1 MIAIECPG
9 CRKQVEVAPTSAR
22 CPACNRA
29 LKLPALKPTLQGRRP
44 GPPPAQKGLLRSAT
58 FRYAVAIV
66 ALIVV
71 ACGLF
76 KRQEAGADALW
87 GKVRDRITA
96 ETPNLEGRG
105 VLLAVAQAHHLAAVD
120 ATTPRDLRGRRS
132 FEIPD
137 EEEYAAVLLRRAAG
151 ELQGME
157 AGAPPQAAVLEG
169 YWERLNCE
177 NGTRYLVHLRRD
189 GTYRDVHSTLRSPDY
204 SLETPG
210 SGTWNFQKGVLT
222 WRSKGG
228 QDDPNPIVRWGFSG
242 FVLREMD
249 GRYNYFRKTTPPAKV
264 ANLLH

>member
-1 MIAIECPG
+1 VIAIECPG
-9 CRKQVEVAPTSAR
+9 CRKQVEVAQTPAR

-29 LKLPALKPTLQGRRP
+29 LRPSALKGRRP
-44 GPPPAQKGLLRSAT
+44 ASPPPKKGLLRSAT

-66 ALIVV
+66 ALIAV
-71 ACGLF
+71 ACVLF

-96 ETPNLEGRG
+96 ETSNLEGRG

-120 ATTPRDLRGRRS
+120 AATPRDLRGRRS

-137 EEEYAAVLLRRAAG
+137 EEEYAAILLRRSAG

-189 GTYRDVHSTLRSPDY
+189 GTYRDAHSTLRSPDY
-204 SLETPG
+204 SLATPG

-228 QDDPNPIVRWGFSG
+228 QDDPNPIVRWGFGG

-249 GRYNYFRKTTPPAKV
+249 GRYTYFRKISPPSKV
-264 ANLLH
+264 ASLLN